1 MKNFRYISLL
11 AVFIVLLPSSCAS
24 LKKEATNNYAITISS
39 TPPSTA
45 LSAFSTTQSVQSAT
59 DKNQNTPIPTD
70 SVFAGS
76 DQFGDGFVAK
86 IPITEVENKLPEE
99 IVNILINKRLEHYLA
114 ESRETYYKLD
124 DYFVYKIEIKDYY
137 HPPYEIFAEVQYFIK
152 PSQFPNGWMAG
163 SVSYNRD
170 WQGVNKI
177 FGIFKDGD
185 FFRLRML
192 VGWGT

>member
-1 MKNFRYISLL
+1 MKNFERIPLL
-11 AVFIVLLPSSCAS
+11 ALFLIIFSSSCA
-24 LKKEATNNYAITISS
+24 LQKEETIDHYVI
-39 TPPSTA
+39 TPPLTS
-45 LSAFSTTQSVQSAT
+45 LSKDSPSQSVPPT
-59 DKNQNTPIPTD
+59 GNQNTPIPTD

-76 DQFGDGFVAK
+76 DEFGDGFIAR
-86 IPITEVENKLPEE
+86 IPIVEVENKSPEE
-99 IVNILINKRLEHYLA
+99 IMNILINNRLEHYLA
-114 ESRETYYKLD
+114 EGMEPYYKLN
-124 DYFVYKIEIKDYY
+124 DYFVYKVELKDYY